1 MKNIKEY
8 ILSSVGAFLD
18 RYDDLNSLCVALSG
32 GADSVCLLHSLSE
45 ISKTK
50 GFEVSAVHINHH
62 IRGDEADRD
71 AGFCQNLCKKLD
83 IPLKIFDVFVLKE
96 AHKGESV
103 ETAARRLRYD
113 VFSQIKA
120 DYIAT
125 AHNADD
131 SLETFLI
138 NFCRGTG
145 LKGLTGIPDLRER
158 FIRPLNYCSKEDI
171 LAYILENGL
180 EYVTDSTNLENDY
193 TRNKIR
199 NKIIPLIKEFSPEIV
214 DISVRNIKLLKTD
227 SDFLDQQ
234 ANKLWGEVFCENKG
248 LTVEKLLSAHKA
260 IATRVLLRYVYE
272 VTGRYPDNF
281 HLELLLNL
289 CERKNSS
296 EDLFEGYI
304 ARVKKG
310 LLFVEKNDFFEFS
323 VKTELISAENFKN
336 QTKINKLLLK
346 NAIDYDKIIGKLVI
360 RTRIPNDRLRPCGRG
375 LSKPVRRLQAE
386 ANIDVHLRQMAPVA
400 ADSSGILWGYK
411 IGTDQ
416 RVCVD
421 ENTKNV
427 LIFKVYKTKNGG
439 Q

>member
-8 ILSSVGAFLD
+8 ILSNVCLFLD
-18 RYDDLNSLCVALSG
+18 RYEDLNSLCVALSG

-45 ISKTK
+45 ISKIK

-71 AGFCQNLCKKLD
+71 ARFCQNLCKKLH
-83 IPLKIFDVFVLKE
+83 IPLKIFDVFVLEE
-96 AHKGESV
+96 AHKGESI

-113 VFSQIKA
+113 VFSRIKA

-171 LAYILENGL
+171 LAYISENCL

-214 DISVRNIKLLKTD
+214 DISVRNIKLLKID
-227 SDFLDQQ
+227 SDFLEQQ
-234 ANKLWGEVFCENKG
+234 ANKLWDEVFCVNKG
-248 LTVEKLLSAHKA
+248 LTVEKLLSAHKS

-272 VTGRYPDNF
+272 VTDRYPDNF
-281 HLELLLNL
+281 HLELLLSL

-304 ARVKKG
+304 AKVKKG
-310 LLFVEKNDFFEFS
+310 LLFIEKNDFFEFS

-336 QTKINKLLLK
+336 QSKINKLLLK
-346 NAIDYDKIIGKLVI
+346 NAIDYDKIIGELVI
-360 RTRIPNDRLRPCGRG
+360 RTRISNDRLRPCGRG
-375 LSKPVRRLQAE
+375 LSKPIRRLQAE
-386 ANIDVHLRQMAPVA
+386 ADIDVQLRPKAPLA
-400 ADSSGILWGYK
+400 ADSSGVLWGYK

>member
-8 ILSSVGAFLD
+8 ILSNVCLFLD
-18 RYDDLNSLCVALSG
+18 RYEDLNSLCVALSG

-71 AGFCQNLCKKLD
+71 ARFCQNLCKKLH
-83 IPLKIFDVFVLKE
+83 IPLKIFDVFVLEE
-96 AHKGESV
+96 AHKGESI

-113 VFSQIKA
+113 VFSRIKA

-158 FIRPLNYCSKEDI
+158 FIRPLNFCSKEDI
-171 LAYILENGL
+171 LAYISENCL

-214 DISVRNIKLLKTD
+214 DISVRNIKLLKID
-227 SDFLDQQ
+227 SDFLEQQ
-234 ANKLWGEVFCENKG
+234 ANKLWDEVFCVNKG
-248 LTVEKLLSAHKA
+248 LTVEKLLSAHKS

-272 VTGRYPDNF
+272 VTDRYPDNF
-281 HLELLLNL
+281 HLELLLSL

-304 ARVKKG
+304 AKVKKG
-310 LLFVEKNDFFEFS
+310 LLFIEKNDFFEFS

-336 QTKINKLLLK
+336 QSKINKLLLK
-346 NAIDYDKIIGKLVI
+346 NAIDYDKIIGELVI
-360 RTRIPNDRLRPCGRG
+360 RTRISNDSLRPCGRG
-375 LSKPVRRLQAE
+375 LSKPIRRLQAE
-386 ANIDVHLRQMAPVA
+386 ADIDNQLREKVPVA
-400 ADSSGILWGYK
+400 ADSIGVLWGYE